1 MKIAKKALVSGIQYD
16 KSGHYNGNFQ
26 ATDMKKFLNILVKDL
41 KSSSLVQQV
50 ENNFKEINPYGFD
63 FEEKNVEDTLREYIK
78 SNVPIFLHGLSG
90 DGKSSRVEQIDPDC
104 EIVSLSTLPLE
115 LIVGMA
121 IKDQDSKTI
130 KYIAPPWYERLCKK
144 CEEEPNK
151 IHILFLE
158 ELPNA
163 SHNIQKHG
171 FSIALDRKINDYFAL
186 PDNVRIVA
194 AGNEVKESRSSNGL
208 SEPLYNRF
216 GHINIQTTVEDFL
229 TWAMTEEEDYEPLEY
244 KKQEKQPKIHPAI
257 YAYIASRGEGALRS
271 EYTGESPNANP
282 RKWEMASRI
291 LYQTKNPTLIKALV
305 GEEITEDFC
314 MFCNQRTISL
324 EEVIA
329 GIYDETTL
337 QNMSSDE
344 KWATVVSLS
353 NVDEEHFEIVR
364 KFLNNTTPELIT
376 LFDTLWIKKDSNRIY
391 QLNEVKEAME
401 ERGKNR

>member
-1 MKIAKKALVSGIQYD
+1 
-16 KSGHYNGNFQ
+16 
-26 ATDMKKFLNILVKDL
+26 
-41 KSSSLVQQV
+41 
-50 ENNFKEINPYGFD
+50 
-63 FEEKNVEDTLREYIK
+63 
-78 SNVPIFLHGLSG
+78 
-90 DGKSSRVEQIDPDC
+90 
-104 EIVSLSTLPLE
+104 
-115 LIVGMA
+115 
-121 IKDQDSKTI
+121 
-130 KYIAPPWYERLCKK
+130 
-144 CEEEPNK
+144 
-151 IHILFLE
+151 
-158 ELPNA
+158 
-163 SHNIQKHG
+163 
-171 FSIALDRKINDYFAL
+171 
-186 PDNVRIVA
+186 
-194 AGNEVKESRSSNGL
+194 
-208 SEPLYNRF
+208 
-216 GHINIQTTVEDFL
+216 
-229 TWAMTEEEDYEPLEY
+229 MTEEEDYEPLEY

-376 LFDTLWIKKDSNRIY
+376 LFDTLWVKKDSNRIY